1 MKPLSFLAW
10 STFLLL
16 ASSRSAQSKVG
27 TTEPVGSV
35 RVVTALPNSDTLV
48 GLPLTLTHDFEGAL
62 SGKTSAGD
70 GTVALNFAGP
80 TWSANQFAALYYVR
94 FTSGSLQGRFYTVQ
108 ANTGNTLTIETNG
121 DNLSPAAAE
130 DTIRLFKY
138 WTLQG
143 LFPKEEQKTFVVSTG
158 NSKPQRKSELLI
170 PDLASPGNNLPP
182 RSAFFITK
190 TGWKNSKDFSD
201 ASNQV
206 LYPDSY
212 FIIRHPAGVGPTS
225 FTMTGAVPVTAQ
237 ALFLGTRRSGPQDN
251 FASLAH
257 PVDVSLQDSGLA
269 AGFVASTD
277 NRPQNRRDELYL
289 FDNQVAAKNKSPR
302 RKFFRVGSNWIED
315 AAGFPQANAT
325 ILKAGEAVMIRKY
338 STADGVTSVVG
349 TQPGD

>member
-1 MKPLSFLAW
+1 
-10 STFLLL
+10 
-16 ASSRSAQSKVG
+16 
-27 TTEPVGSV
+27 
-35 RVVTALPNSDTLV
+35 
-48 GLPLTLTHDFEGAL
+48 
-62 SGKTSAGD
+62 
-70 GTVALNFAGP
+70 
-80 TWSANQFAALYYVR
+80 
-94 FTSGSLQGRFYTVQ
+94 
-108 ANTGNTLTIETNG
+108 
-121 DNLSPAAAE
+121 
-130 DTIRLFKY
+130 
-138 WTLQG
+138 
-143 LFPKEEQKTFVVSTG
+143 
-158 NSKPQRKSELLI
+158 
-170 PDLASPGNNLPP
+170 
-182 RSAFFITK
+182 
-190 TGWKNSKDFSD
+190 
-201 ASNQV
+201 
-206 LYPDSY
+206 
-212 FIIRHPAGVGPTS
+212 
-225 FTMTGAVPVTAQ
+225 MTGAVPVTAQ